1 MTQVYQH
8 TLPVGTRIE
17 AYEVTGVLGVGGF
30 GVTYKAR
37 DAQLACDVAI
47 KEYLPADIAV
57 RNADGRSVSVK
68 SVADNNSYEHGLKR
82 FLDEAR
88 ALARFR
94 EPNIVRV
101 TRYLEANGTAY
112 FVMEYEDG
120 EPLSQRV
127 QRLVSLDEDSCIAV
141 ALPILRGL
149 RAVHA
154 KNFLHRDIKPANI
167 YLRSDD
173 SPVLLDFGA
182 AREAFGDHSRHM
194 TGMVTHGYA
203 PFEQYSPNGRQG
215 PWTDLYAL
223 GATLYH
229 CATGV
234 APPAAPERLAAL
246 HEGAPDPVH
255 KVCALL
261 DRKFSRRFLDSLR
274 TMLAPHTG
282 DRPQSADEVLE
293 MLSGPPRPEAP
304 VAGVPVSP
312 LPDAAAE
319 RTVVLGSD
327 RPVDIEWRLEVLQ
340 AIEAQL
346 EQYIGPLAHILVRKM
361 SVATRGINEL
371 SEQLSRFIPSETR
384 RREFLDGVRQAITT
398 GSARVPPPRSSP
410 LPPAAESISTPT
422 ATAVQFDPAT
432 LAAAERALAVHL
444 GPMAKILVKKAAKV
458 AADTD
463 DLHRRLAEELPDG
476 APRKAFFAAV
486 RVRR

>member
-8 TLPVGTRIE
+8 TLPVGTRLE
-17 AYEVTGVLGVGGF
+17 GYEVTGVLGVGGF
-30 GVTYKAR
+30 GVTYKAH
-37 DAQLACDVAI
+37 DDQLACDVAI

-68 SVADNNSYEHGLKR
+68 SSTDSSSYEHGLKR

-120 EPLSQRV
+120 EPLNQRV
-127 QRLVSLDEDSCIAV
+127 QRLVSLDEDACVAV

-167 YLRSDD
+167 YLRSDN

-261 DRKFSRRFLDSLR
+261 DNKFSRRFLDTLR

-293 MLSGPPRPEAP
+293 LLSGPRHVDAPETRARTS
-304 VAGVPVSP
+304 PVSG
-312 LPDAAAE
+312 ATTE
-319 RTVVLGSD
+319 RTVVLGGDSAMD
-327 RPVDIEWRLEVLQ
+327 VDWRPEVLQ

-346 EQYIGPLAHILVRKM
+346 ELYIGPLAHILVRKM
-361 SVATRGINEL
+361 SVATHGINEL
-371 SEQLSRFIPSETR
+371 SEQLSRFIPSEAR

-398 GSARVPPPRSSP
+398 GSARVPPRSSP

-422 ATAVQFDPAT
+422 ATAVRFDPAT
-432 LAAAERALAVHL
+432 LATAEQALAVHL
-444 GPMAKILVKKAAKV
+444 GPMAKILVKKAARV

-476 APRKAFFAAV
+476 APRKAFFTAV